1 MVASAFAAYL
11 CDEIAK
17 VKMFHLALSGG
28 STPKL
33 LFQILAEVYKDRI
46 DWTRVHL
53 YWGDERCVPPDDEQS
68 NFLMTFTTMIEHISI
83 PVLNVHRVFGEDRPK
98 TESVRYGKMLME
110 HLPQQLGLPVFN
122 MVLLG
127 MGSDGHIA
135 SIFPH
140 EIELLEAEEVCAVAV
155 HPESGQKRITL
166 TGPVIKAAKQIHFL
180 VTGESKTLVLDQIFN
195 EKGDYK
201 DYPASYITKAQWW
214 MDKDAASFL

>member
-1 MVASAFAAYL
+1 
-11 CDEIAK
+11 
-17 VKMFHLALSGG
+17 
-28 STPKL
+28 
-33 LFQILAEVYKDRI
+33 
-46 DWTRVHL
+46 
-53 YWGDERCVPPDDEQS
+53 
-68 NFLMTFTTMIEHISI
+68 
-83 PVLNVHRVFGEDRPK
+83 
-98 TESVRYGKMLME
+98 ME

-166 TGPVIKAAKQIHFL
+166 TGPVIKAAKQTHFL